1 MVTLVTLYFC
11 TEKCINIVVT
21 CVVTSMVTGME
32 CCYSRNCL
40 GVDVKYNVYNGNSYG
55 SSSDNSV

>member
-1 MVTLVTLYFC
+1 MVTLYFC

-32 CCYSRNCL
+32 CCYSKELL
-40 GVDVKYNVYNGNSYG
+40 GYG
-55 SSSDNSV
+55 CEIQCI